1 MEEKN
6 RLENLEEIEKK
17 YKARNKY
24 INDFQKEKYDRVIC
38 LLPKGQKEKITKR
51 IKEKGLANI
60 SDYLRSLINADLKT
74 AAGTDPEQNI

>member
-24 INDFQKEKYDRVIC
+24 INDFQKTKYDRVIC
-38 LLPKGQKEKITKR
+38 LLPKGQKEEITKR
-51 IKEKGLANI
+51 IKEKGLANV

>member
-1 MEEKN
+1 MEDKN

-24 INDFQKEKYDRVIC
+24 INDFQKVKYDRVIC
-38 LLPKGQKEKITKR
+38 LLPKGQKEEITKR

-60 SDYLRSLINADLKT
+60 SDYLRGLINADLEK
-74 AAGTDPEQNI
+74 AAGKNQE